1 MGGKMRRIVSIAL
14 VLASVFPA
22 FCEFEI
28 LFDRYVSVE
37 ISPGEHAD
45 FEFYVHEPNR
55 SVDTIYIELHK
66 DIPDGWS
73 ATACTPWECFFEH
86 ATYVLFGPD
95 SAQFSAHFITAD
107 SVPGEGSMSMVFTN
121 VHTGFTDSVVFEV
134 STLAKITERTPE
146 RMKFSAYPNPFNSSV
161 YINCRD
167 GSRTAPTSYDIVNL
181 EGKVVDTFTA
191 SLPFR
196 WLPPSKLPSGIYII
210 YTISRIGS
218 ASTKVILLR

>member
-1 MGGKMRRIVSIAL
+1 MRRIVLIAI

-28 LFDRYVSVE
+28 LFDRYVSAEV
-37 ISPGEHAD
+37 SPGEHAD
-45 FEFYVHEPNR
+45 FEFYVQEPGR
-55 SVDTIYIELHK
+55 SIDTIYIELHK

-95 SAQFSAHFITAD
+95 SAQFSAHLITAD

-146 RMKFSAYPNPFNSSV
+146 RMKFSAYPNPFNSACRFEIPAGAALRIYDETGALVFSDETFSPQERVVLWAPKNLTSSV
-161 YINCRD
+161 YFAVVEGD
-167 GSRTAPTSYDIVNL
+167 GVKSVR
-181 EGKVVDTFTA
+181 K
-191 SLPFR
+191 
-196 WLPPSKLPSGIYII
+196 II
-210 YTISRIGS
+210 FV
-218 ASTKVILLR
+218 K